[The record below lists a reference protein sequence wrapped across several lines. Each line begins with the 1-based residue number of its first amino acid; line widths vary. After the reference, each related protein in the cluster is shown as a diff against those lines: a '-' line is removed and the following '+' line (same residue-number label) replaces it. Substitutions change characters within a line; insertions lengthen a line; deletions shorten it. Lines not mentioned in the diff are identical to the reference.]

1 MCLLSIFT
9 NSLLHS
15 GQWEHNKKEGYG
27 VFVFED
33 GHLYEGFF
41 NNDKMGKATATS
53 AKTSSGSRPPSTA
66 ASKQS
71 NTGPASRQ
79 IQLYVDVLD
88 LLPCAAADVGIEIS
102 RLEKLALQYNTE
114 LKRIYKKYCISSGAA
129 STTPAEVERAQD
141 SKGLANS
148 FTMGVKDFI
157 RFCQD
162 CKMMGDIVSS
172 TTVIDTILYKMR
184 RHHFYQIESI
194 IHRRQR

>member
-1 MCLLSIFT
+1 M
-9 NSLLHS
+9 
-15 GQWEHNKKEGYG
+15 
-27 VFVFED
+27 FVFED

-41 NNDKMGKATATS
+41 NNDKMGKCTTTHESNAPG
-53 AKTSSGSRPPSTA
+53 GSRPPSTA

-71 NTGPASRQ
+71 DNGLAGRQ
-79 IQLYVDVLD
+79 VQLYVDVLD

-102 RLEKLALQYNTE
+102 RLEKVALQYNTE
-114 LKRIYKKYCISSGAA
+114 LKRIYKKYCISGSA
-129 STTPAEVERAQD
+129 P
-141 SKGLANS
+141 SKENQEDAKNLAKC
-148 FTMGVKDFI
+148 FTMGVKDFK

-194 IHRRQR
+194 IHRRQT